1 MINLFLS
8 LTSLEITDCGGQIN
22 ICVSLWYQE
31 VQMDW
36 YKNWY
41 EQGGIFVWDNRE
53 SLWGNLSQYLLVT
66 YILVSYHY
74 GTSTWYKYC
83 MIWYII
89 VLLGSIENILGYCL
103 YVRGTNHN
111 HNILL
116 SSATTLLLC
125 LDLLGYHGKHDG
137 WRYIMTALQPL
148 WFGFSVDDCSV
159 LCLFFVYFHS
169 MFACFSINI
178 LSVFRPYYRPCSQEA
193 AQARSAPP
201 DSSTR
206 KWYHLLY
213 RPTYWTFHV
222 LYHDWM

>member
-22 ICVSLWYQE
+22 IYVSLWYQE

-66 YILVSYHY
+66 YFLVSYHY

-89 VLLGSIENILGYCL
+89 VLLGSTKNILGYCL

-137 WRYIMTALQPL
+137 WRYIMTASQPL
-148 WFGFSVDDCSV
+148 WF
-159 LCLFFVYFHS
+159 
-169 MFACFSINI
+169 
-178 LSVFRPYYRPCSQEA
+178 
-193 AQARSAPP
+193 
-201 DSSTR
+201 DST
-206 KWYHLLY
+206 L
-213 RPTYWTFHV
+213 
-222 LYHDWM
+222 